1 MKATVMGLVML
12 AAAGGAWACAH
23 ECGIAAAPDEPIGH
37 YERQVRGGVLWRA
50 EEGSAIIADTTR
62 PEMFLEL
69 ADMLAECR
77 SDAACQG
84 VVILGVKAMR
94 REGGKGGEP

>member
-23 ECGIAAAPDEPIGH
+23 ECGIAAAPDEH
-37 YERQVRGGVLWRA
+37 ERQVRGGVLWRA

-94 REGGKGGEP
+94 REGGKGGEQ